1 MSLREGSKSLDR
13 LDWMRAASMR
23 IVQAA
28 QDARAEDA
36 LERAP
41 QERRPWLALNAF
53 GYVFLPILG
62 GIVVIAAGLKLA
74 LVHYDEPATD
84 STALLLAGGV
94 ALYLAGLVLFRWFLH
109 IGPLWIRLLLT
120 VLTFLTAI
128 VGLRVS
134 AIAQIGL
141 LLAIVVV
148 GITGES
154 FLARRRGFS

>member
-1 MSLREGSKSLDR
+1 M
-13 LDWMRAASMR
+13 AALLGLGL
-23 IVQAA
+23 AA
-28 QDARAEDA
+28 ALCWLYFDGEEARAEHA
-36 LERAP
+36 LEQAP

-74 LVHYDEPATD
+74 LVHYNRPATG
-84 STALLLAGGV
+84 STAFLLAGGV

-120 VLTFLTAI
+120 VLTVLTAI

-134 AIAQIGL
+134 GVAQIAL
-141 LLAIVVV
+141 LVAVLVV
-148 GITGES
+148 GITRVS
-154 FLARRRGFS
+154 PLARPRGVS